1 MSWRLLKKENAQM
14 KSDDAGRKH
23 TKNPIEYS
31 TSIVCHGLVA
41 IKGSCLSTL
50 KSRPRKGY
58 NLLSSVLTTNVTI
71 VILST
76 VTVRIQEQRVL
87 LLITKAEVTCKDLFY
102 CLL

>member
-76 VTVRIQEQRVL
+76 EQRV